1 MEKIVIT
8 TARYVFE
15 HKYTKARL
23 SFESDSDQE
32 AIMTLGK
39 LCQTVMDWRMRKY
52 NISKT
57 RKKKLKKNVEKT

>member
-1 MEKIVIT
+1 MK
-8 TARYVFE
+8 
-15 HKYTKARL
+15 
-23 SFESDSDQE
+23 
-32 AIMTLGK
+32 LGK